1 MIQEITTQ
9 ESDGGFTLTAP
20 SNHPAT
26 KQIKI
31 FLICYHVAQRLA
43 DGKSHAFADQL
54 HYWLRGFDMLVLSNL
69 NKIIFNGNESTEHM
83 ETVTQAVID
92 LGELEHDYISQQ

>member
-1 MIQEITTQ
+1 MMQEITTQ
-9 ESDGGFTLTAP
+9 ESDNSFTLTAP

-31 FLICYHVAQRLA
+31 FLICYQVAQELA
-43 DGKSHAFADQL
+43 NGKSHAFADQL

-69 NKIIFNGNESTEHM
+69 NKIIFRGDESTEHM
-83 ETVTQAVID
+83 EMVAQAINAI
-92 LGELEHDYISQQ
+92 GELQS

>member
-9 ESDGGFTLTAP
+9 QDDGGFTLTAP

-31 FLICYHVAQRLA
+31 FLIYYQVAQQLA
-43 DGKSHAFADQL
+43 KFCQA
-54 HYWLRGFDMLVLSNL
+54 RG
-69 NKIIFNGNESTEHM
+69 
-83 ETVTQAVID
+83 A
-92 LGELEHDYISQQ
+92 